1 MGARQD
7 DVSQVARVHG
17 LAWSRAKV
25 GALENGEKAISAE
38 ELMLLPLI
46 LSKVCQRPVRMA
58 DLIPP
63 DVLIRLSS
71 TASARGSAALKILAG
86 AGLHDVREGDLELS
100 PVSRPLPESW
110 PPRMDV
116 EVLEEAD
123 PSPDSHEKAGPERR
137 ELVAGKGED
146 QASDV
151 IRQLAASKGRSYG
164 LVRLLVPSETERKAA
179 KRLDETPETVLRLS
193 RGLWGLSLAE
203 ERDRLVDERADAGDD
218 PGRLRALRGR
228 ITRQLVDR
236 LAEEIQRGAKR

>member
-1 MGARQD
+1 M
-7 DVSQVARVHG
+7 HG

-46 LSKVCQRPVRMA
+46 LSNVCQRPVRMA
-58 DLIPP
+58 DLIAP
-63 DVLIRLSS
+63 DVLVRLSS
-71 TASARGSAALKILAG
+71 TVSARGSAALKILAG
-86 AGLHDVREGDLELS
+86 ADLHDVREGDLDL
-100 PVSRPLPESW
+100 PLVSGPLPEPW
-110 PPRMDV
+110 PLRPDV
-116 EVLEEAD
+116 EVLEETE
-123 PSPDSHEKAGPERR
+123 PSPESQVKAGPESR
-137 ELVAGKGED
+137 ELMAGKVED
-146 QASDV
+146 RASNV
-151 IRQLAASKGRSYG
+151 ISQLAASKGRSYG

-193 RGLWGLSLAE
+193 RDLWGRSLAE